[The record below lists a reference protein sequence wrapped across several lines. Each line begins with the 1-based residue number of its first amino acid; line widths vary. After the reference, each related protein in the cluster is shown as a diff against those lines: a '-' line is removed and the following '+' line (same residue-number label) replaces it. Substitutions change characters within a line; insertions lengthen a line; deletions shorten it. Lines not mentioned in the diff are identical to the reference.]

1 MAALRKAYDKS
12 LVAAIEREKKIIGEA
27 RDRLRELIEDADAVA
42 NTADD
47 AVDSLSYAIEQ
58 LSQYV

>member
-1 MAALRKAYDKS
+1 MALRKAYDKS

-27 RDRLRELIEDADAVA
+27 RDRLRDLIADASEVA
-42 NTADD
+42 DTADD
-47 AVDSLSYAIEQ
+47 AFQSLEYAVDQ